1 MRAII
6 KRYMRTKIFSKKYTI
21 NRITEYYNISRSEA
35 EEIFKKTYQK
45 IRYKASD
52 VGNLKGFSA
61 TRETFFSIFGKKGG
75 MYATTYINPNMP
87 DGYRY
92 EIHTKDFGKDG
103 FKYAVGDRLSALI
116 DKYPEVEKIYK
127 KFLITGDIKEL
138 NREIEDFKR
147 SPDYI
152 KEGSP

>member
-1 MRAII
+1 
-6 KRYMRTKIFSKKYTI
+6 MRTKIFSKKYTI

-35 EEIFKKTYQK
+35 EKIFNKTYQK
-45 IRYKASD
+45 IRYRASD

-61 TRETFFSIFGKKGG
+61 TRESFFSIFGKKGG

-92 EIHTKDFGKDG
+92 EIHTKDTGKMS
-103 FKYAVGDRLSALI
+103 FRYAVGDRIEALMN
-116 DKYPEVEKIYK
+116 KYPEIQFAYTQ
-127 KFLITGDIKEL
+127 FLFTGDLKAL
-138 NREIEDFKR
+138 NKAIEEFKR